1 MFNENC
7 ITTGQR
13 WLFSK
18 KKIKLTHRYYS
29 RDLPYTLAMLELS
42 IIILFITMIYMCLF
56 FNSVWCYPPPQTLHD
71 SESDQREITLIH
83 CYCLQYDHAKQC
95 DFNLLYMKNFFC
107 VSIFSLRAPYLLNK
121 VRNIIIVPCVPV
133 YDSW

>member
-42 IIILFITMIYMCLF
+42 IIILFITDIHVPLLQFSMMLCP
-56 FNSVWCYPPPQTLHD
+56 PPPQP
-71 SESDQREITLIH
+71 
-83 CYCLQYDHAKQC
+83 
-95 DFNLLYMKNFFC
+95 YMIASQIKE
-107 VSIFSLRAPYLLNK
+107 K
-121 VRNIIIVPCVPV
+121 
-133 YDSW
+133 

>member
-29 RDLPYTLAMLELS
+29 RDLPYTLAMLKLS

-56 FNSVWCYPPPQTLHD
+56 FNSV
-71 SESDQREITLIH
+71 
-83 CYCLQYDHAKQC
+83 
-95 DFNLLYMKNFFC
+95 
-107 VSIFSLRAPYLLNK
+107 
-121 VRNIIIVPCVPV
+121 
-133 YDSW
+133 